1 MARIDVAADT
11 TKPVTAPADATRV
24 EAILGGVLGVPVRLR
39 FRFTHFVQTAV
50 QFLLFAYWAI
60 YAPVTRGYLS
70 QLGALVLFA
79 FGADFVV
86 STLRYK
92 SWYASFAPIPVVF
105 SANLFVWFLGRDAP
119 FSYAVVALIAG
130 HGLLAFRDPY
140 GIRPLCFGEAEG
152 EGEGLSLIHI

>member
-1 MARIDVAADT
+1 M
-11 TKPVTAPADATRV
+11 
-24 EAILGGVLGVPVRLR
+24 LLVLGVPVRLR

-119 FSYAVVALIAG
+119 FSYAVVALAIASKHLIHRG
-130 HGLLAFRDPY
+130 GKHIFNPSA
-140 GIRPLCFGEAEG
+140 
-152 EGEGLSLIHI
+152 LSLIHISEPTRPY